1 MWSAKRVVDLTM
13 ALSARPN
20 WDIILALQFLAE
32 KYEPLFTPRKFSD
45 WLVSDNVQA
54 VLVVAVSYC

>member
-1 MWSAKRVVDLTM
+1 M

-20 WDIILALQFLAE
+20 LDIKLALRFLAE